1 MNTYY
6 LYYNQH
12 RNIVSAKSFDM
23 VCLGWKHWL
32 MPGTILFI
40 EDVKTK
46 EIKKYIVEQMKTA
59 FDWRKNMKKWLN
71 KQVSAFVLGFLDNLK
86 EYRSTPDNVLD
97 ALNIVTEFIGNK
109 YWR

>member
-1 MNTYY
+1 MNTCY

-46 EIKKYIVEQMKTA
+46 EIKKYIVE
-59 FDWRKNMKKWLN
+59 
-71 KQVSAFVLGFLDNLK
+71 
-86 EYRSTPDNVLD
+86 
-97 ALNIVTEFIGNK
+97 
-109 YWR
+109 